1 MKDWTLL
8 CLPHTM
14 FSDNLQAPS
23 RSFQHQQSQPDRIR
37 EIPVIHESAGRTQ
50 SAPAQHIY
58 NATQPN
64 VTQIPIQRVGVRGG
78 TPPQAETGGS
88 PRTQYGGVPQHG
100 GIPQHMRSEGW
111 QRQSPPS
118 PRSGSPARSIPIRVE
133 SSGPTTHQFAANED
147 NGRQIPVHQDRSN
160 QQELGMSSQQEVN
173 NHQTTTN
180 TLESPGQS
188 SPRVT
193 RTSPANTH
201 GASPSRQS
209 GPDVTAEQPR
219 ASPVPSHLRTES
231 PTPQRAASPA
241 LAKMTP
247 IEQINTIQQE
257 SDQLQAKLN
266 GFKSAKGSKE
276 YRYLEEMLT
285 RLLIK
290 LDGIES
296 EGKDEIRQARKKAI
310 RSVQAGLDHLELIG
324 MANEV
329 SDEASTQQEGTPMET
344 DNTTPT
350 PPSEKQSESSR
361 ESQPQSAKDA
371 VADGQVK
378 C

>member
-1 MKDWTLL
+1 M
-8 CLPHTM
+8 
-14 FSDNLQAPS
+14 
-23 RSFQHQQSQPDRIR
+23 R

-50 SAPAQHIY
+50 STPAQYLY
-58 NATQPN
+58 NTTQPN

-78 TPPQAETGGS
+78 TPPQVETGGS
-88 PRTQYGGVPQHG
+88 PMTQHG

-111 QRQSPPS
+111 HRQSPPS
-118 PRSGSPARSIPIRVE
+118 PRGGSPARSIPIRVE
-133 SSGPTTHQFAANED
+133 ASGPTTQHFVANNG
-147 NGRQIPVHQDRSN
+147 NGRQMPVHQDNSN
-160 QQELGMSSQQEVN
+160 QQELGLSFKQEVN

-188 SPRVT
+188 SPRII
-193 RTSPANTH
+193 RTSPANIH
-201 GASPSRQS
+201 AASPSRQV

-247 IEQINTIQQE
+247 IEQINTIQEE
-257 SDQLQAKLN
+257 SDQLQGKLN

-329 SDEASTQQEGTPMET
+329 SDEAIKQESTPMET
-344 DNTTPT
+344 DNTTPA
-350 PPSEKQSESSR
+350 PPSEKQSEKSK
-361 ESQPQSAKDA
+361 ESQPESAKDA
-371 VADGQVK
+371 VTDGEVK

>member
-1 MKDWTLL
+1 
-8 CLPHTM
+8 
-14 FSDNLQAPS
+14 
-23 RSFQHQQSQPDRIR
+23 
-37 EIPVIHESAGRTQ
+37 
-50 SAPAQHIY
+50 
-58 NATQPN
+58 
-64 VTQIPIQRVGVRGG
+64 
-78 TPPQAETGGS
+78 
-88 PRTQYGGVPQHG
+88 
-100 GIPQHMRSEGW
+100 
-111 QRQSPPS
+111 
-118 PRSGSPARSIPIRVE
+118 
-133 SSGPTTHQFAANED
+133 
-147 NGRQIPVHQDRSN
+147 
-160 QQELGMSSQQEVN
+160 
-173 NHQTTTN
+173 
-180 TLESPGQS
+180 
-188 SPRVT
+188 
-193 RTSPANTH
+193 
-201 GASPSRQS
+201 
-209 GPDVTAEQPR
+209 
-219 ASPVPSHLRTES
+219 
-231 PTPQRAASPA
+231 
-241 LAKMTP
+241 MTP

-344 DNTTPT
+344 DNTTPA
-350 PPSEKQSESSR
+350 PPSEKQSESFR